1 MIDLWESLFRMLTA
15 LAIVL
20 LLMGV
25 AALVAKRLLGKR
37 VELSGGR
44 PIIQIVA
51 TGYVAPRKMISI
63 VAVADE
69 YLIVGTTATDLVPLG
84 RISDSTHLH
93 ELLTATKDQS
103 GMDSAPRPHSLLAT
117 LRRWSGAGLLQQ
129 DKGSHVR

>member
-20 LLMGV
+20 LLMGIV
-25 AALVAKRLLGKR
+25 ALVARQFLGKR
-37 VELSGGR
+37 MDLAGGR
-44 PIIQIVA
+44 SIIQVVA

-84 RISDSTHLH
+84 RISDAAHLH
-93 ELLTATKDQS
+93 ELLTATKTQS
-103 GMDSAPRPHSLLAT
+103 GMDSTSNAQSLLAT
-117 LRRWSGAGLLQQ
+117 LRRWSGAGLLQR
-129 DKGSHVR
+129 DKGSHVQ

>member
-20 LLMGV
+20 LLMGI
-25 AALVAKRLLGKR
+25 ATLVARRFLGKR
-37 VELSGGR
+37 MDLAGGR
-44 PIIQIVA
+44 PIIQVVA

-84 RISDSTHLH
+84 RISDSAHLH
-93 ELLTATKDQS
+93 ELLTVTKTQS
-103 GMDSAPRPHSLLAT
+103 GVDSTSSGQSILAT
-117 LRRWSGAGLLQQ
+117 LRRWSGAGLLPE